1 MKIAYL
7 STFYPY
13 RGGIAQFNAALYRA
27 LEQSYQVKAFTFLR
41 QYPDMLFPG
50 TSQFVQKDD
59 IADKIPAD
67 RILDT
72 INPIGYLR
80 AANKIKSFKPDL
92 FLSKFWMPFFA
103 PSLGTVSKYLHS
115 TTTKISILDNVIPH
129 EKRTGDIALTKYFLN
144 QTDAF
149 VVMSDTVRDDLL
161 SLKPDAKFINHI
173 HPLYNHFGSKVE
185 QKIARDKLN
194 LPFDKKIL
202 LFFGFIRDYKGL
214 DILLEAM
221 RELSDDYH
229 LLIAGE
235 VYGSFDKYD
244 KLIQKFGIENK
255 VTKHVRYISD
265 SEVPLCFSAAD
276 ACILPYRSATQS
288 GITAIAY
295 HFDTPMIATNV
306 GSLKEMIE
314 PNQTG
319 YLVERPEYELIGN
332 AVREVFSSNLLEQYK
347 SNIIK
352 YKSIASWDKLSRAIV
367 DLYYDI
373 AGEKEAE
380 LNKKTKLI

>member
-13 RGGIAQFNAALYRA
+13 RGGIAQFNAALYRSF
-27 LEQSYQVKAFTFLR
+27 QKSYQVQAFTFLR
-41 QYPDMLFPG
+41 QYPNMLFPG

-59 IADKIPAD
+59 VVDKIEAI
-67 RILDT
+67 RVLDT

-80 AANKIKSFKPDL
+80 AANKIKSYEPDL
-92 FLSKFWMPFFA
+92 FITKYWMPFFA
-103 PSLGTVSKYLHS
+103 PSLGTVSKNLSSS
-115 TTTKISILDNVIPH
+115 TVKISILDNVIPH
-129 EKRTGDIALTKYFLN
+129 EKRAGDLTFTKYFLN
-144 QTDAF
+144 HTDAF
-149 VVMSDTVRDDLL
+149 VVMSDTVKDDLL
-161 SLKPDAKFINHI
+161 SLKPNAKHISHI
-173 HPLYNHFGSKVE
+173 HPLYNHFGNKIE

-221 RELSDDYH
+221 KELGDDYH

-235 VYGSFDKYD
+235 SYGSFDKYD
-244 KLIQKFGIENK
+244 KLIESFEIEHK
-255 VTKHVRYISD
+255 VTKHVRYIAD
-265 SEVPLCFSAAD
+265 NEVPLCFSAAD

-295 HFDTPMIATNV
+295 HFDVPMIATNV

-319 YLVERPEYELIGN
+319 FLVERPDPKLIAD
-332 AVREVFSSNLLEQYK
+332 AVKEVFSGYLLDQYK
-347 SNIIK
+347 ANISK
-352 YKSIASWDKLSRAIV
+352 YKSIASWDSLSRAIV
-367 DLYYDI
+367 DLCHEV
-373 AGEKEAE
+373 ATEKAAE
-380 LNKKTKLI
+380 NSKKTKLL